1 MRVVNIPP
9 LAYLLQRAK
18 RTAVEHWKAKV
29 PLREIRNQL
38 PKKEFDCC
46 QDLPS
51 QLMNKPTMDRQGAYN
66 FMKNVFSSVF
76 MSFSVVLLLTTHFHQ
91 PCKSL
96 QIFAQKMPCLPVLCT
111 FAWLTG
117 RRRSKV

>member
-38 PKKEFDCC
+38 PKKDFDCC
-46 QDLPS
+46 QEESRFFPPRSEDWKQREGQDLPS
-51 QLMNKPTMDRQGAYN
+51 QLMNKPTMTD
-66 FMKNVFSSVF
+66 KE
-76 MSFSVVLLLTTHFHQ
+76 LKLKHIIL
-91 PCKSL
+91 
-96 QIFAQKMPCLPVLCT
+96 
-111 FAWLTG
+111 
-117 RRRSKV
+117 